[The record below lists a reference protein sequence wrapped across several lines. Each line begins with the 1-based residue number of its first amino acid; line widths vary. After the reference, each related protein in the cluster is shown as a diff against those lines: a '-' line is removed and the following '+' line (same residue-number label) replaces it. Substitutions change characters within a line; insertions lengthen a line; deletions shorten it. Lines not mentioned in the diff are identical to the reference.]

1 MVWSSKS
8 RKSLP
13 NPILDWAWH
22 LWEEEEVAAAST
34 IPTEAPMATI
44 TGTEAME
51 IPTLPEAGLATE
63 VTAAEAGGDSTST
76 EELKAVLREALLEAA
91 REAELGQEEGE
102 EVAVGV
108 GDGEAAV
115 AEAVPDTIPTE
126 ETSMKNLN
134 VEYKCFERYTALP
147 EFEMNVTI
155 NCCFLSLVVKFGKSK
170 IQMHA
175 R

>member
-1 MVWSSKS
+1 MV
-8 RKSLP
+8 
-13 NPILDWAWH
+13 
-22 LWEEEEVAAAST
+22 ST

-44 TGTEAME
+44 TGMEATE
-51 IPTLPEAGLATE
+51 IPTSLEAGLVMEAMA
-63 VTAAEAGGDSTST
+63 VEAGEDLISTAGA
-76 EELKAVLREALLEAA
+76 KAVLREALPEVA
-91 REAELGQEEGE
+91 REAELGLEDEEGVE
-102 EVAVGV
+102 VVAGVGEVAVV
-108 GDGEAAV
+108 V

-126 ETSMKNLN
+126 ETIMMNLN

>member
-1 MVWSSKS
+1 MV
-8 RKSLP
+8 
-13 NPILDWAWH
+13 
-22 LWEEEEVAAAST
+22 ST

-44 TGTEAME
+44 TGMEATE
-51 IPTLPEAGLATE
+51 IPTSLEAGLVMEDMAVEAGEDSIST
-63 VTAAEAGGDSTST
+63 AEA
-76 EELKAVLREALLEAA
+76 KAVLREALPEVV
-91 REAELGQEEGE
+91 REAELGLEDEEAAEVVAGVG
-102 EVAVGV
+102 EVAVV
-108 GDGEAAV
+108 V

-126 ETSMKNLN
+126 ETIMMNLN

-155 NCCFLSLVVKFGKSK
+155 NCCFLSLVVKFGQSK